1 MPKKATIT
9 QLNYDRA
16 NITRYSL
23 KLHNKNDKDII
34 DAIDPE
40 NKQKSIKALIRKGIE
55 RSGGND
61 KQKRG
66 SSY

>member
-1 MPKKATIT
+1 MAKKATIT
-9 QLNYDRA
+9 QLKYDTA
-16 NITRYSL
+16 HITRYSL

-40 NKQKSIKALIRKGIE
+40 NKQKSIKDLIRKGIE

-61 KQKRG
+61 K
-66 SSY
+66 